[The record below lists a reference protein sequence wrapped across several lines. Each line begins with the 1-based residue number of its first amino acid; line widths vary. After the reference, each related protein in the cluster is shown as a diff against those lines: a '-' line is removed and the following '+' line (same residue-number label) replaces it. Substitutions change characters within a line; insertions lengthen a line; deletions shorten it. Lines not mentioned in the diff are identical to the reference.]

1 MAFYVRHSP
10 WIHERIAETSRD
22 AARDAAT
29 AKSAG
34 TMWCL
39 SSQGGGV
46 RGRRSMVINVVNM
59 IFGDEWFIVW

>member
-34 TMWCL
+34 AAK
-39 SSQGGGV
+39 GGV